1 MSAARRSSSANAL
14 LVGAGILLSRLA
26 GFVRERV
33 FAHYLGSSM
42 AADALRAALR
52 APNVLQNLFGE
63 GSLSASLIPVYSR
76 LLGEGRVEEA
86 RRTARTAGTLL
97 ALLAVLLSALGVLAA
112 PLLVDLFTPGFSG
125 ERRELTVRLVRIL
138 FPGTGLLVLSAFCL
152 GILNSH
158 RRFFLPYAAPVLWNG
173 AIIAALVLAGTKAG
187 AEIAVQ
193 AAWGAVAGSLL
204 QLLVQLPQVARLVGT
219 LRPALDAG
227 SPHVRTIFRNLLPSV
242 GSRGVTQVSS
252 WVDQVIASFL
262 PGGAVAMLGY
272 AQTLYILPVSLFGM
286 SVSSAELPE
295 LSSGASAETLRERLD
310 GALRRVAFLVVPS
323 AVAFALLG
331 DRVVALVFQTGAF
344 GAEDVR
350 IVWIVLAA
358 ASVGLLAS
366 TLGRLYASAFWALHD
381 TRTPRRGERRP
392 RRPPRVRA
400 PAPPR
405 ARPAARPRG
414 ADARLG
420 PRGLARDAPPA
431 PRAERARREDR
442 SSGVLLPS
450 RLGRGA
456 RRGRGRLR
464 RETRVREAR
473 PGPPRRARLRRLR
486 RRLRP
491 PRPRPPSPRSDRA
504 RRLSPSPP
512 ALGVRSTL
520 YTLRDRAECRG

>member
-1 MSAARRSSSANAL
+1 MTGVRRSSAANAL
-14 LVGAGILLSRLA
+14 LVGAGVLLSRLA
-26 GFVRERV
+26 GFVRERF

-76 LLGEGRVEEA
+76 LLAEGREEEA
-86 RRTARTAGTLL
+86 RRTARTVGTLL

-112 PLLVDLFTPGFSG
+112 PLLVDVFTPGFSG
-125 ERRELTVRLVRIL
+125 ERRDLTVRLVRVL

-173 AIIAALVLAGTKAG
+173 AIIAALVVAG
-187 AEIAVQ
+187 AKTGAAGIAVW

-204 QLLVQLPQVARLVGT
+204 QVAVQLPQVARLVGS
-219 LRPALDAG
+219 LRPSLDTRSA
-227 SPHVRTIFRNLLPSV
+227 HVRTIFRNFLPSV

-262 PGGAVAMLGY
+262 PAGAVAMLGY
-272 AQTLYILPVSLFGM
+272 AQTLYILPISLFGM

-295 LSSGASAETLRERLD
+295 LSSGLGAEKLRERLD
-310 GALRRVAFLVVPS
+310 TALRRVAFLVVPS

-350 IVWIVLAA
+350 IVWTVLAGSA
-358 ASVGLLAS
+358 VGLLAM

-381 TRTPRRGERRP
+381 TRTPLRFAMVRVALSAALGAGLAFGGP
-392 RRPPRVRA
+392 RLLGLDP
-400 PAPPR
+400 
-405 ARPAARPRG
+405 
-414 ADARLG
+414 RLG
-420 PRGLARDAPPA
+420 LAGLTLGSGLAGWLEMLLLRRALNRRVGSTGLPA
-431 PRAERARREDR
+431 SFSLRVWSAALGAAVAGFGVKLAAGALGP
-442 SSGVLLPS
+442 VLL
-450 RLGRGA
+450 GA
-456 RRGRGRLR
+456 LVCSVFAAAYGAL
-464 RETRVREAR
+464 TLLFRVPEASALA
-473 PGPPRRARLRRLR
+473 GTIR
-486 RRLRP
+486 RRL
-491 PRPRPPSPRSDRA
+491 
-504 RRLSPSPP
+504 
-512 ALGVRSTL
+512 GVS
-520 YTLRDRAECRG
+520 

>member
-1 MSAARRSSSANAL
+1 MTGARRSSAANAV

-76 LLGEGRVEEA
+76 LVGEGREEEA

-112 PLLVDLFTPGFSG
+112 PLLVDVFTPGFSG
-125 ERRELTVRLVRIL
+125 ERRELTVRLVRVL

-173 AIIAALVLAGTKAG
+173 AIIVALVLAGVRPG
-187 AEIAVQ
+187 AEIAVW

-204 QLLVQLPQVARLVGT
+204 QLGVQVPRVARLVGSV
-219 LRPALDAG
+219 RPALDTG

-262 PGGAVAMLGY
+262 PGGAVAILGY

-295 LSSGASAETLRERLD
+295 LSSGASAATLRERLD
-310 GALRRVAFLVVPS
+310 AALRRVAFLVVPS
-323 AVAFALLG
+323 VVVFAVLG
-331 DRVVALVFQTGAF
+331 DRVAALVFQTGAF
-344 GAEDVR
+344 GGEEVR
-350 IVWIVLAA
+350 IVWAVLAG

-381 TRTPRRGERRP
+381 TRTPLRFAMLRVAASGLLGAGLAFGGPRLLGLDQRLGLAGLTLGSGLAGWIEMLLLRR
-392 RRPPRVRA
+392 A
-400 PAPPR
+400 L
-405 ARPAARPRG
+405 
-414 ADARLG
+414 DARVGRTGLPASFSLRVWGAALGAASAGLGVKVLLGALG
-420 PRGLARDAPPA
+420 P
-431 PRAERARREDR
+431 
-442 SSGVLLPS
+442 VLL
-450 RLGRGA
+450 GA
-456 RRGRGRLR
+456 LVCVVFAAVYGAVALALR
-464 RETRVREAR
+464 VPEAT
-473 PGPPRRARLRRLR
+473 ALVLSLR
-486 RRLRP
+486 RRLAGRT
-491 PRPRPPSPRSDRA
+491 
-504 RRLSPSPP
+504 P
-512 ALGVRSTL
+512 A
-520 YTLRDRAECRG
+520 

>member
-1 MSAARRSSSANAL
+1 MTGARRSSTANAL
-14 LVGAGILLSRLA
+14 LVGAGVLLSRLA

-76 LLGEGRVEEA
+76 LLAEGREEEA
-86 RRTARTAGTLL
+86 RRTARTVGTLL
-97 ALLAVLLSALGVLAA
+97 ALLALLLSALGVLAA
-112 PLLVDLFTPGFSG
+112 PLLVDVFTPGFSG
-125 ERRELTVRLVRIL
+125 ERRDLTVRLVRIL

-173 AIIAALVLAGTKAG
+173 AIIAALALAGARTDAAG
-187 AEIAVQ
+187 IAVW

-204 QLLVQLPQVARLVGT
+204 QLAVQLPRVAKLVGS
-219 LRPALDAG
+219 LRPSLDTR
-227 SPHVRTIFRNLLPSV
+227 SEHVRTIFRNFLPSV

-262 PGGAVAMLGY
+262 PAGAVAMLGY
-272 AQTLYILPVSLFGM
+272 AQTLYTLPISLFGM

-295 LSSGASAETLRERLD
+295 LSSGLDPAKLRERLD
-310 GALRRVAFLVVPS
+310 AALRRVAFLVVPS

-350 IVWIVLAA
+350 IVWTVLAGSA
-358 ASVGLLAS
+358 VGLLAM

-381 TRTPRRGERRP
+381 TRTPLRFALVRVALSAALGGGLAFGGP
-392 RRPPRVRA
+392 RLLGLDP
-400 PAPPR
+400 
-405 ARPAARPRG
+405 
-414 ADARLG
+414 RLG
-420 PRGLARDAPPA
+420 LAGLTLGSGLAGWLEMLLLRRALNRRVGKTGLPA
-431 PRAERARREDR
+431 SFSLRVWGAALGGAAAGFGAKLLGAGLGP
-442 SSGVLLPS
+442 VLLGAIVCGVFATAYGALALLF
-450 RLGRGA
+450 RLP
-456 RRGRGRLR
+456 
-464 RETRVREAR
+464 EASALA
-473 PGPPRRARLRRLR
+473 GTIR
-486 RRLRP
+486 RRLGL
-491 PRPRPPSPRSDRA
+491 A
-504 RRLSPSPP
+504 
-512 ALGVRSTL
+512 
-520 YTLRDRAECRG
+520 

>member
-381 TRTPRRGERRP
+381 TRTPLRFAMVRVGASAALGALLAFALPRLLGLDPRLGLAGLTLGSGLAGWLEMLLLRRALNA
-392 RRPPRVRA
+392 RVGKTGL
-400 PAPPR
+400 PASFSLR
-405 ARPAARPRG
+405 VWGAALG
-414 ADARLG
+414 AAAAGFGVKLAFARLG
-420 PRGLARDAPPA
+420 P
-431 PRAERARREDR
+431 
-442 SSGVLLPS
+442 VLL
-450 RLGRGA
+450 GA
-456 RRGRGRLR
+456 LVCGAFAGAYALLALALR
-464 RETRVREAR
+464 VPEAT
-473 PGPPRRARLRRLR
+473 ALAASLR
-486 RRLRP
+486 RRLR
-491 PRPRPPSPRSDRA
+491 
-504 RRLSPSPP
+504 
-512 ALGVRSTL
+512 
-520 YTLRDRAECRG
+520 

>member
-1 MSAARRSSSANAL
+1 MTARRSSAANAL

-33 FAHYLGSSM
+33 FAHYLGSSLS
-42 AADALRAALR
+42 ADALRAALR

-76 LLGEGRVEEA
+76 LLAEGREEEA

-112 PLLVDLFTPGFSG
+112 PLLVDVFTPGFSG

-173 AIIAALVLAGTKAG
+173 AIVAALVLAGARRG
-187 AEIAVQ
+187 GEVAAW

-204 QLLVQLPQVARLVGT
+204 QLGVQLPQVARLLGSF
-219 LRPALDAG
+219 RPALDTG
-227 SPHVRTIFRNLLPSV
+227 SSHVRTIFRNLLPSV
-242 GSRGVTQVSS
+242 GSRGVTQVSA
-252 WVDQVIASFL
+252 WLDQVISSFL

-272 AQTLYILPVSLFGM
+272 AQTLYVLPVSLFGM

-295 LSSGASAETLRERLD
+295 LSSGAGAETLRERLD
-310 GALRRVAFLVVPS
+310 TALRRVAFLVVPS
-323 AVAFALLG
+323 VAAFALLG

-350 IVWIVLAA
+350 IVWAALAGS
-358 ASVGLLAS
+358 SVGLLAS

-381 TRTPRRGERRP
+381 TRTPLRFAMARVVSSAALGSALAFGAPHLLGLDLRLGVAGLTLGSGLAGWLEMLLLRRALNA
-392 RRPPRVRA
+392 RVGKTGLPASFSLRVWGA
-400 PAPPR
+400 ALGAAALGWAAKLAAPP
-405 ARPAARPRG
+405 
-414 ADARLG
+414 LG
-420 PRGLARDAPPA
+420 P
-431 PRAERARREDR
+431 
-442 SSGVLLPS
+442 VLLG
-450 RLGRGA
+450 LLVCGVFA
-456 RRGRGRLR
+456 AAYAALALLLR
-464 RETRVREAR
+464 VPEAT
-473 PGPPRRARLRRLR
+473 ALAASLR
-486 RRLRP
+486 RRLGR
-491 PRPRPPSPRSDRA
+491 
-504 RRLSPSPP
+504 
-512 ALGVRSTL
+512 
-520 YTLRDRAECRG
+520 

>member
-1 MSAARRSSSANAL
+1 VTAERRSSTANAL
-14 LVGAGILLSRLA
+14 LVGAGVLLSRLA

-76 LLGEGRVEEA
+76 LLGEGREDEA

-125 ERRELTVRLVRIL
+125 ARRDLTVRLVRVL

-173 AIIAALVLAGTKAG
+173 AIVAALVLAGATESG
-187 AEIAVQ
+187 ERVAVW

-204 QLLVQLPQVARLVGT
+204 QLAVQLPQVARLVGS
-219 LRPALDAG
+219 LRPAFDTR
-227 SPHVRTIFRNLLPSV
+227 SPHVRTIFRNFLPAV

-262 PGGAVAMLGY
+262 PGGAVAILGY
-272 AQTLYILPVSLFGM
+272 AQTLYTLPISLFGM

-295 LSSGASAETLRERLD
+295 LSSGIESEKLRERLD
-310 GALRRVAFLVVPS
+310 AALRRVAFLVVPS

-331 DRVVALVFQTGAF
+331 DRVVALAFQTGRF

-350 IVWIVLAA
+350 LVWAVLAGSA
-358 ASVGLLAS
+358 VGLLAM

-381 TRTPRRGERRP
+381 TRTPLRFAMVRVALSGALGASLAFGGPRLLGLDAKLGLAGLTLGSGLAGWLEMFLLRRALNA
-392 RRPPRVRA
+392 RVGRTGL
-400 PAPPR
+400 PASFSLR
-405 ARPAARPRG
+405 VWGSALGAAAAG
-414 ADARLG
+414 FGVKLAFASLG
-420 PRGLARDAPPA
+420 P
-431 PRAERARREDR
+431 
-442 SSGVLLPS
+442 VLL
-450 RLGRGA
+450 GA
-456 RRGRGRLR
+456 LVCGAFAGAYGALALLLR
-464 RETRVREAR
+464 VPEA
-473 PGPPRRARLRRLR
+473 AALAASLR
-486 RRLRP
+486 RRLP
-491 PRPRPPSPRSDRA
+491 
-504 RRLSPSPP
+504 
-512 ALGVRSTL
+512 
-520 YTLRDRAECRG
+520 

>member
-1 MSAARRSSSANAL
+1 MTARRSSTANAL
-14 LVGAGILLSRLA
+14 LVGAGVLLSRLA
-26 GFVRERV
+26 GFLRERV

-63 GSLSASLIPVYSR
+63 GSLSASLVPVYSR
-76 LLGEGRVEEA
+76 LLGDGREEEA

-125 ERRELTVRLVRIL
+125 ERRDLTVRLVRIL

-173 AIIAALVLAGTKAG
+173 AIVAALVLAGARAG
-187 AEIAVQ
+187 EEIAVF

-219 LRPALDAG
+219 LRPALDTR
-227 SPHVRTIFRNLLPSV
+227 SPHVKTIFRNFLPSV

-262 PGGAVAMLGY
+262 PAGAVAMLGY
-272 AQTLYILPVSLFGM
+272 AQTIYLLPVSLFGM

-295 LSSGASAETLRERLD
+295 LSSGIGAEALRGRLD
-310 GALRRVAFLVVPS
+310 AALRRVAFLVVPS

-331 DRVVALVFQTGAF
+331 DRIVALVFQTGAF

-350 IVWIVLAA
+350 IVWAVLAGSA
-358 ASVGLLAS
+358 VGLLAT

-381 TRTPRRGERRP
+381 TRTPLRFAMLRVAASAVLGVSLAFGAP
-392 RRPPRVRA
+392 RLLEW
-400 PAPPR
+400 
-405 ARPAARPRG
+405 
-414 ADARLG
+414 DARLG
-420 PRGLARDAPPA
+420 LAGLTLGSGLAGWVEMLLLRRALNARVGRTGLPAAFSVPVWGAALGAAAAGWGVRLAAAPLGPVVLGLLVCGVFA
-431 PRAERARREDR
+431 AAY
-442 SSGVLLPS
+442 VLLALLLRVPEAS
-450 RLGRGA
+450 DLAGA
-456 RRGRGRLR
+456 
-464 RETRVREAR
+464 VR
-473 PGPPRRARLRRLR
+473 RRLR
-486 RRLRP
+486 R
-491 PRPRPPSPRSDRA
+491 A
-504 RRLSPSPP
+504 
-512 ALGVRSTL
+512 
-520 YTLRDRAECRG
+520 